1 VLAAAVIGC
10 TLFLGLQQWIVPALT
25 DSEKLAA
32 QAMRDRETVANLS
45 AQLVPLERQVNSPNA
60 VIQTTLA
67 ALQKTYDEQEPG
79 IQSAQKNL
87 VTAKEMPGFLQKLLS
102 GNKGL
107 QLLSLETLTPESL
120 INAPVVIDK
129 PKQTENAIYLYK
141 HGVRIK
147 LSGSYRELVSYLSD
161 LEQSPQRVLWGD
173 VELNVSN
180 HPQIVL
186 TLTVYTLSLDKAWV
200 TL

>member
-10 TLFLGLQQWIVPALT
+10 TLFLGLQQWIVPTLT
-25 DSEKLAA
+25 DSGKLAT
-32 QAMRDRETVANLS
+32 QAIRDRETVANLS

-60 VIQTTLA
+60 AIQTTLA

-107 QLLSLETLTPESL
+107 KLLSLETLTPESL
-120 INAPVVIDK
+120 INAPVVIEK
-129 PKQTENAIYLYK
+129 PKQTENAIHLYK
-141 HGVRIK
+141 HGVRVK

-161 LEQSPQRVLWGD
+161 LEHSPQRVLWGD
-173 VELNVSN
+173 VELSVSN

-186 TLTVYTLSLDKAWV
+186 TFTVYTLSLDKAWV